1 MDGRPTILELVGGF
15 ASAIAISQLFISQ
28 DRLVETLG
36 GFISLHSIFWG
47 VAVVGAMLLMPRV
60 VHAIRWV
67 WDIPKRLRQE
77 EQDNELK
84 GKVAVIKQ
92 IRDLKRRI
100 ENPSGFLFQNKDV
113 DVVVLKQTLINSGVV
128 HQMFGTHSDVE
139 WVNYLDSVLPHIVR
153 HGIEQGVAKYERD
166 RDRDFFDDDGDDE

>member
-28 DRLVETLG
+28 DRLVEALG

-60 VHAIRWV
+60 VHAIRWAC
-67 WDIPKRLRQE
+67 DRPKRLRQE

-84 GKVAVIKQ
+84 GKVSVIKQ

-100 ENPSGFLFQNKDV
+100 DNPSGYLFQSKDV
-113 DVVVLKQTLINSGVV
+113 DVVVLKQALISSGVI
-128 HQMFGTHSDVE
+128 HPMFSTHSDAA
-139 WVNYLDSVLPHIVR
+139 WLNYLDGVLPHIVR
-153 HGIEQGVAKYERD
+153 HGIEQGVAKSPTRNSM
-166 RDRDFFDDDGDDE
+166 FDNSTLRAAL